1 MAEGEQGMMATHV
14 SRAEEPANQRP
25 FYAKPSAATFSS
37 DKIKLFNTLM
47 TDVGESNTMNAMT
60 REEMTARL
68 ELVEAKAD
76 ARLGRLEERLDQAIS
91 EMRRESAELMQA
103 FKEERGDR
111 SSDMRHLKLTI
122 ITTGVAVV
130 VGLWA
135 ANVSMVQSMLASFES
150 GKSSATAITQAT
162 EQLKQTQQQMQSLQD
177 ALVQG
182 AKSR

>member
-1 MAEGEQGMMATHV
+1 MMVTHV

-76 ARLGRLEERLDQAIS
+76 ARLGRLEERQPHPAPS
-91 EMRRESAELMQA
+91 
-103 FKEERGDR
+103 GDR
-111 SSDMRHLKLTI
+111 PEHRRLLDPPRPGLARGHSGPRPAPDFARHRP
-122 ITTGVAVV
+122 ACDPRP
-130 VGLWA
+130 GLD
-135 ANVSMVQSMLASFES
+135 L
-150 GKSSATAITQAT
+150 GH
-162 EQLKQTQQQMQSLQD
+162 
-177 ALVQG
+177 ALRRH
-182 AKSR
+182 APRI

>member
-1 MAEGEQGMMATHV
+1 MAEGKQDMMGVQV
-14 SRAEEPANQRP
+14 SGAEEPANQSPFSARP
-25 FYAKPSAATFSS
+25 GGATISS
-37 DKIKLFNTLM
+37 EKIKLFNTWM
-47 TDVGESNTMNAMT
+47 TDVGESDMMNAMT

-76 ARLGRLEERLDQAIS
+76 ARLGRLEERMDQAIA
-91 EMRRESAELMQA
+91 EMRRESAQLLQA
-103 FKEERGDR
+103 FNQERGDR
-111 SSDMRHLKLTI
+111 RGEMRNLKLTI
-122 ITTGVAVV
+122 ISTGVAVV

>member
-1 MAEGEQGMMATHV
+1 MAEGEQGMMATHA

-37 DKIKLFNTLM
+37 EKIKLFNTLM

-91 EMRRESAELMQA
+91 EMRRESSELMQA

-111 SSDMRHLKLTI
+111 RSDMRHLKLTI

-182 AKSR
+182 SKPR

>member
-1 MAEGEQGMMATHV
+1 MKATQGH
-14 SRAEEPANQRP
+14 
-25 FYAKPSAATFSS
+25 FYAKPGEATYSS
-37 DKIKLFNTLM
+37 EKIKLFNTLM
-47 TDVGESNTMNAMT
+47 NDVGESDTMSSMT

-68 ELVEAKAD
+68 ELAEARAD
-76 ARLGRLEERLDQAIS
+76 ARLGRLEERLDQTIS
-91 EMRRESAELMQA
+91 EMRRESSERMQA

-111 SSDMRHLKLTI
+111 RTEMRNLKSTI

-150 GKSSATAITQAT
+150 GKSSGSAITQAT

>member
-1 MAEGEQGMMATHV
+1 MAESEQGMMATHV
-14 SRAEEPANQRP
+14 SGADEP
-25 FYAKPSAATFSS
+25 AKPSPFSARPGAATISS
-37 DKIKLFNTLM
+37 EKIKLFNTLM
-47 TDVGESNTMNAMT
+47 TDVGESETMNAMT

-68 ELVEAKAD
+68 ELVEARAD
-76 ARLGRLEERLDQAIS
+76 ARLGRLEERLDQALS
-91 EMRRESAELMQA
+91 EMRRESAELKQA

-111 SSDMRHLKLTI
+111 KSEMRHLKLTI

-182 AKSR
+182 SKSR